1 MNPQPSTR
9 EELLQAVRANLGS
22 REIEAEDV
30 RVQPDPYGGWR
41 IAVVAGAFTGQ
52 SLAERR
58 AVVLAGLDDLDVEWI
73 DLLTPEEREWAGDLP
88 GDTEPEQLPLW
99 PEALARGGA
108 ESAPARFPS
117 DLDDDLP
124 PPIVTTFYSL
134 RGGVGRSTA
143 LAYTG
148 RILAAN
154 GRKVVC
160 VDMDLEAP
168 GLAALFGQESEVGA
182 EQGVVSLLLQLD
194 QGETPDFASHLIRL
208 DESDDLYLVP
218 AGLPDADYARRLR
231 FIEPSVWY
239 REEHN
244 PLRLLLDGLR
254 DKLPFRPDVILLD
267 ARTGI
272 TPLSGPLLFDLA
284 DIAVVVLFP
293 HPQTRRG
300 TEMLVSGLLAA
311 QTHHRSVNGHALAP
325 EPRFLVSPIPASK
338 APEVIQRYEHRSL
351 AWIAEWLSP
360 ANRERQGK
368 EILESEVT
376 HFVRYR
382 EDVATS
388 DRILRDTET
397 WRAFQGVADWV
408 ERFLP
413 TRGEARAE
421 PSLEKR
427 KIAVLEELRFAS
439 GTAEDQENFL
449 DYFVETQVVRD
460 AIRPDVPLVLGRKG
474 SGKTAVFRRLSE
486 NVAQEAIVVHSPTP
500 LKGDR
505 PWLMSADGFQ
515 GVEELLGGSGIPS
528 RSPKGDNAGW
538 RHFWS
543 FYTSIAVTHGLGASG
558 SLPEK
563 LGGQD
568 LPTTQ
573 GEVLDVFEQILGK
586 TRFGIRLNDWLSDLD
601 RRAAPDTL
609 LLLDG
614 LDAGFGSD
622 QTDRDRRRRA
632 VQDLFTFWTDQGSG
646 LQNLRLKILLRE
658 DIWKALRFE
667 NKSHLFG
674 RSVSLKW
681 QDQATFFKVVLKQ
694 ALRSN
699 AFRDLLVSVPGGE
712 RLASVTA
719 DDWSGEDV
727 FAAWGLLVGERMK
740 GGKTTFTRNWVWNRL
755 GDANGDHA
763 PRHLLQLFYA
773 AGPWEKKEHA
783 RNPYNRTVIRP
794 RGLIE
799 SLPAVSGM
807 ARDSL
812 AEEFSELEELM
823 SCLSQLGRTPV
834 AAHDL
839 KDHESAVELA
849 REVGLLNVYE
859 GTDDRVERYKVPDIY
874 RYGLNMTRMG
884 QA

>member
-1 MNPQPSTR
+1 MTR
-9 EELLQAVRANLGS
+9 EELLQAVRANLENA
-22 REIEAEDV
+22 EIQDGDI

-41 IAVVAGAFTGQ
+41 IAVIAGAFAGR
-52 SLAERR
+52 SSGERR
-58 AVVLAGLDDLDVEWI
+58 ATVLAGLDDLDVEWI

-99 PEALARGGA
+99 PEALARGFTDPTP
-108 ESAPARFPS
+108 APFPS
-117 DLDDDLP
+117 DLDDDLE

-148 RILAAN
+148 RILAAG

-168 GLAALFGQESEVGA
+168 GLAALFGQEHEIEA

-194 QGETPDFASHLIRL
+194 QGETPDFASHLLRL
-208 DESDDLYLVP
+208 DETDDLYLVP
-218 AGLPDADYARRLR
+218 AGLPDPDYARRLR
-231 FIEPSVWY
+231 FIEPSAWY
-239 REEHN
+239 REERN

-254 DKLPFRPDVILLD
+254 EKLPFSPDVILLD

-284 DIAVVVLFP
+284 DIAIVALFP
-293 HPQTRRG
+293 HAQARRG
-300 TEMLVSGLLAA
+300 TAMLVSGLLAA
-311 QTHHRSVNGHALAP
+311 RIHHRSDNGHALAP
-325 EPRFLVSPIPASK
+325 EPRFLISPVPASK
-338 APEVIQRYEHRSL
+338 APEVVQRYEHRSL
-351 AWIAEWLSP
+351 AWVAEWLSP
-360 ANRERQGK
+360 VNRGSQGK
-368 EILESEVT
+368 EILEGEVT

-397 WRAFQGVADWV
+397 WRAFQGIADWV

-413 TRGEARAE
+413 TPGEARAE
-421 PSLEKR
+421 PSLAKR
-427 KIAVLEELRFAS
+427 KTAVLKELRFAS
-439 GTAEDQENFL
+439 GTAEVQEGFR
-449 DYFVETQVVRD
+449 DHFVETQIVRD

-486 NVAQEAIVVHSPTP
+486 LESKAVVVHSPAQ
-500 LKGDR
+500 LKGER
-505 PWLMSADGFQ
+505 HWLMSIDGFQ
-515 GVEELLGGSGIPS
+515 GVEEFLG
-528 RSPKGDNAGW
+528 AAEW

-543 FYTSIAVTHGLGASG
+543 LYTSIAVTHALTSDC
-558 SLPEK
+558 SLPEG

-568 LPTTQ
+568 LPKTE
-573 GEVLDVFEQILGK
+573 GDVLKVFEQILGK

-601 RRAAPDTL
+601 RRVAPNTL

-614 LDAGFGSD
+614 LDTGFGSG
-622 QTDRDRRRRA
+622 QAHRERRRQA
-632 VQDLFTFWTDQGSG
+632 IQDLFAFWMDQGTG
-646 LQNLRLKILLRE
+646 FKNLRLKILLRE

-674 RSVSLKW
+674 LSVSLKW
-681 QDQATFFKVVLKQ
+681 QDKATFFKVVLKQ
-694 ALRSN
+694 ALRSLV
-699 AFRDLLVSVPGGE
+699 FRELLESVPGGE
-712 RLASVTA
+712 RLAGVTPEG
-719 DDWSGEDV
+719 WTEEDV
-727 FAAWGLLVGERMK
+727 FTAWGLLVGERMK
-740 GGKTTFTRNWVWNRL
+740 GSKTAFTRNWVWNRL
-755 GDANGDHA
+755 GDANEDHA
-763 PRHLLQLFYA
+763 PRHLLQLFNA
-773 AGPWEKKEHA
+773 ALPWERQEHD
-783 RNPYNRTVIRP
+783 RDPYLRTVIRP
-794 RGLIE
+794 RGLID
-799 SLPAVSGM
+799 SLPAVSKL
-807 ARDSL
+807 ALDSL
-812 AEEFSELEELM
+812 KEEFSELEELM

-834 AAHDL
+834 AADDL
-839 KDHESAVELA
+839 REHEGAVELA

-874 RYGLNMTRMG
+874 RYGLKMTRMG